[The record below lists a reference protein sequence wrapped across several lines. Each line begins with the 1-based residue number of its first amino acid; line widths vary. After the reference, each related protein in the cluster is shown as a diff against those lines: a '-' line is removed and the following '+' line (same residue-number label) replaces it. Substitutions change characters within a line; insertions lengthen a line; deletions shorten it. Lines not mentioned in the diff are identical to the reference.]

1 MPLKRRAI
9 RITAAGVLTA
19 AGALAL
25 GAEQLTAVADHLDG
39 VVQKE
44 TLDERVDVDA
54 EEAEAAAR
62 AEGEGYP
69 LGRADGDE
77 SPSRR

>member
-1 MPLKRRAI
+1 MSIKRIAI

-25 GAEQLTAVADHLDG
+25 GAEQLSALADHLEG
-39 VVQKE
+39 MVQKE
-44 TLDERVDVDA
+44 TLDERVDAEA
-54 EEAEAAAR
+54 EEAEDAAR

-69 LGRADGDE
+69 LGRPDGE
-77 SPSRR
+77 GNP

>member
-1 MPLKRRAI
+1 MSIKRRAI

-25 GAEQLTAVADHLDG
+25 GAEQLSALADHLEG
-39 VVQKE
+39 MVQKE
-44 TLDERVDVDA
+44 TLDERVDAEA
-54 EEAEAAAR
+54 EEAEDAAR

-69 LGRADGDE
+69 LGRPDGE
-77 SPSRR
+77 GNP

>member
-1 MPLKRRAI
+1 
-9 RITAAGVLTA
+9 VLTA

-25 GAEQLTAVADHLDG
+25 GAEQLSAVTDHLEG
-39 VVQKE
+39 MVQKE
-44 TLDERVDVDA
+44 TLDERVDV
-54 EEAEAAAR
+54 EAEAAAR

>member
-1 MPLKRRAI
+1 MYIKRLAI

-69 LGRADGDE
+69 LGRQDGE
-77 SPSRR
+77 GNP

>member
-1 MPLKRRAI
+1 MSLKRLAI

-25 GAEQLTAVADHLDG
+25 GAEQLSAVADHLEG
-39 VVQKE
+39 MVQKE
-44 TLDERVDVDA
+44 TLDERVDV
-54 EEAEAAAR
+54 EAEAAAR